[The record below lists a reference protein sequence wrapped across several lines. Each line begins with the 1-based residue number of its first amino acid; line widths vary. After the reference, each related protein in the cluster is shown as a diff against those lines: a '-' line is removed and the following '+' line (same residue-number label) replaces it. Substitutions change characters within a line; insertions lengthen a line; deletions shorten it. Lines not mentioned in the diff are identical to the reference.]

1 MTRPSSAA
9 SSLTS
14 GGVLR
19 PVLTLSATFALG
31 SLLNMVTFVVD
42 RKLVGLAGTEALAAL
57 GSAHA
62 ALMIIVTFALG
73 LSIGALAGVARFVG
87 AGRPD
92 EAARQAINGLWVGL
106 AFGAFVLVLATFVPG
121 PLLAFMGADPA
132 VSGPAAEYLAVSMGG
147 MLFHGPMLMLA
158 FALQGAGLARM
169 SLLLSAVS
177 ALLNAA
183 LDWPFIFTLGLGV
196 AGAAWAGVVAHAVG
210 LFLGLWLLWQSPLRP
225 PPGSLRLDPE
235 IFRRIV
241 RIGVPGSL
249 EHMVRTVAG
258 FALVSLLT
266 PFGAAVV
273 SAYTSGQVVLMLLV
287 APGVAIGQATA
298 ALVGQ
303 NLGAGQPA
311 RAWRTVGAATA
322 LYMGLTVFC
331 GVLIFA
337 APEPLIAA
345 FDAHPAV
352 VAEGT
357 RMLRIGV
364 LCFPFLAV
372 AMVVSRAFAGAGRTL
387 PMMVVAAVAH
397 LGVQIPVAWALSR
410 TLGSTGAYIGLSV
423 AFGVHGALA
432 GLLFLR
438 RFGGWRRGLA

>member
-1 MTRPSSAA
+1 MTRPSAGPSR
-9 SSLTS
+9 LTS
-14 GGVLR
+14 GSILR
-19 PVLTLSATFALG
+19 PVVTLSTTFALG
-31 SLLNMVTFVVD
+31 SLLNMITFVVD

-62 ALMIIVTFALG
+62 ALMIVVTFALG

-87 AGRPD
+87 AGRPE
-92 EAARQAINGLWVGL
+92 EAARYAVNGLWVGL
-106 AFGAFVLVLATFVPG
+106 GFGAIALVLAFTVPR
-121 PLLAFMGADPA
+121 PLLALMGADPA
-132 VSGPAAEYLAVSMGG
+132 VSGPAAEYLAITLGG
-147 MLFHGPMLMLA
+147 MVFHAPMLMLA
-158 FALQGAGLARM
+158 FSLQGAGLARM
-169 SLLLSAVS
+169 ALLLSAVS

-183 LDWPFIFTLGLGV
+183 LDWPFIFTLDLGV
-196 AGAAWAGVVAHAVG
+196 AGAAWAGVIAHAVG
-210 LFLGLWLLWQSPLRP
+210 LALGLWLLWQSPLRP
-225 PPGSLRLDPE
+225 APGTLRPARE
-235 IFRRIV
+235 VFRSIV
-241 RIGVPGSL
+241 RVGVPGSL

-311 RAWRTVGAATA
+311 RAWRTVGAATG
-322 LYMGLTVFC
+322 LYMGLTVLC
-331 GVLIFA
+331 GVFIFA
-337 APEPLIAA
+337 APEPLIRA
-345 FDAHPAV
+345 FDAHPDV
-352 VAEGT
+352 VAEGA

-364 LCFPFLAV
+364 LCFPFLAI

-397 LGVQIPVAWALSR
+397 LGVQVPVAWGLSR
-410 TLGSTGAYIGLSV
+410 QLGPNGAYIGLSV
-423 AFGVHGALA
+423 AFGVHGTLA
-432 GLLFLR
+432 GLMFLR
-438 RFGGWRRGLA
+438 RFGGWRRGVA